1 MTMEYSVEVT
11 GLTKKFGNFIA
22 VDNVNFKIPKG
33 EIFGLLGPNGA
44 GKTTTIRMLCGVLI
58 PTLGEIKVAGFDVVK
73 NPEKVKKNIG
83 YMSQKFSL
91 YHDLSVEENL
101 QFYAGLYG
109 LDGNRKT
116 KIKELIYSSGLGGH
130 EKNLVRNLS
139 GAWRQ
144 RLALACAIVHDPPV
158 LFLDE
163 PTAGVDPISR
173 REFWEMIYSLA
184 GKGVGILA
192 TTHYMDEADFCNTI
206 GLMHNAKLIANDT
219 PTSLKSQIGGSLIE
233 IECDQLKEAQR
244 ILERIPGIENI
255 ALHGALLHI
264 LIVNDKTKKIID
276 AELTK
281 ANFHFQSEI
290 VQPNL
295 EDVFLYKVHSVE
307 KISIQNSPQSS
318 EERVDK

>member
-1 MTMEYSVEVT
+1 MQYSVEVV
-11 GLTKKFGNFIA
+11 GLTKKFGDFIA
-22 VDNVNFKIPKG
+22 VDNISFKIPQG

-58 PTLGEIKVAGFDVVK
+58 PTNGVTKVAGFDVVRES
-73 NPEKVKKNIG
+73 EKVKKNIG
-83 YMSQKFSL
+83 YMSQRFSL
-91 YHDLSVEENL
+91 YHDLSVNENL

-116 KIKELIYSSGLGGH
+116 KINELIRSSGLSGL
-130 EKNLVRNLS
+130 ENTLVRNLS

-192 TTHYMDEADFCNTI
+192 TTHYMDEAEFCNTI

-219 PTSLKSQIGGSLIE
+219 PASLKSQMCGLMVE
-233 IECDQLKEAQR
+233 IECSQLKKVQS
-244 ILERIPGIENI
+244 ILERIQGIEDI
-255 ALHGALLHI
+255 ALHGTLLHVFI
-264 LIVNDKTKKIID
+264 ANKKIKETID
-276 AELTK
+276 KEITK
-281 ANFHFQSEI
+281 AKLHFRSEI
-290 VQPNL
+290 VQPTL
-295 EDVFLYKVHSVE
+295 EDVFLSKVSSEE
-307 KISIQNSPQSS
+307 KISMKNGFQTT
-318 EERVDK
+318 EKLVEK

>member
-1 MTMEYSVEVT
+1 MEYTVEVT
-11 GLTKKFGNFIA
+11 GLTKKFGDFIA
-22 VDNVNFKIPKG
+22 VDNVSFQIPKG

-58 PTLGEIKVAGFDVVK
+58 PTIGELKVAGFDVVK
-73 NPEKVKKNIG
+73 NPENVKKNIG

-91 YHDLSVEENL
+91 YHDLSVNENL

-116 KIKELIYSSGLGGH
+116 KIKELIQSSGLSGL
-130 EKNLVRNLS
+130 EKTLVGNLS

-192 TTHYMDEADFCNTI
+192 TTHYMVEAEFCNTI

-219 PTSLKSQIGGSLIE
+219 PGSLKSQIGGLMVE
-233 IECDQLKEAQR
+233 IECDQLKEAKS
-244 ILERIPGIENI
+244 ILVGIPGIEDI
-255 ALHGALLHI
+255 ALHGILLHI
-264 LIVNDKTKKIID
+264 LIVNVKIKKIID

-281 ANFHFQSEI
+281 ANFHFRSEI
-290 VQPNL
+290 VQPTL
-295 EDVFLYKVHSVE
+295 EDVFLSKVRSEE
-307 KISIQNSPQSS
+307 KISIENSSQLS
-318 EERVDK
+318 EERVEK